1 MPCSWLP
8 NWLTDFQKIVA
19 LMPGLVLAGTLIACS
34 THSQDAPGAA
44 RAQYVERPEQ
54 CSTLGV
60 MACKAMA
67 LLSSDTVPTC
77 SVSTGRDGGRS
88 EVCGYVP
95 TQAKSTEPARTK
107 PAEPAPS
114 AGTVYALHVSW
125 TDNSDNESHFIIERC
140 DQVKPAPE
148 GEKTAGYCIGRWRS
162 IATVRANT
170 TSYVDN
176 TAAVNYTYLYRIK
189 AINSAGSSGYT
200 KRRSRLQRD
209 NP

>member
-19 LMPGLVLAGTLIACS
+19 LMPGAALAGTLIACS

-44 RAQYVERPEQ
+44 AAQYVEQ

-60 MACKAMA
+60 MACQAMA

-77 SVSTGRDGGRS
+77 SVFTGRDGRRT

-95 TQAKSTEPARTK
+95 AQAK
-107 PAEPAPS
+107 PAEPAPA
-114 AGTVYALHVSW
+114 AGTVYPVHVSW
-125 TDNSDNESHFIIERC
+125 ADNSDNESNFVIERC
-140 DQVKPAPE
+140 DQVRIAPK
-148 GEKTAGYCIGRWRS
+148 GEKTVVSCIGGWRS
-162 IATVRANT
+162 IGTVSANT

-176 TAAVNYTYLYRIK
+176 TAAANHTYLYRIK
-189 AINSAGSSGYT
+189 ANNSAGSSGYT
-200 KRRSRLQRD
+200 QETAITTPVR
-209 NP
+209 

>member
-1 MPCSWLP
+1 MSCSWLP

-19 LMPGLVLAGTLIACS
+19 LMPGLVLVGTLIACS

-44 RAQYVERPEQ
+44 AAQYVERTER

-67 LLSSDTVPTC
+67 LLSSDSVPTC
-77 SVSTGRDGGRS
+77 SVSTGRDGRRT

-95 TQAKSTEPARTK
+95 TQGKSTEPAQTK

-114 AGTVYALHVSW
+114 AGTVYPVHLSW
-125 TDNSDNESHFIIERC
+125 TDNSDNESNFIIERC
-140 DQVKPAPE
+140 DQVSLAPK
-148 GEKTAGYCIGRWRS
+148 GEKTAGSCIGRWRS
-162 IATVRANT
+162 IATVGANT
-170 TSYVDN
+170 TSHVDN
-176 TAAVNYTYLYRIK
+176 TAAANHTYLYRIK

-200 KRRSRLQRD
+200 QETAITTPAR
-209 NP
+209 